1 MLAKSQEVIFRLQG
15 NNFVDYITST
25 FFTILYFWSFKTN
38 IEVSQIFFR
47 SEIDQIDFS
56 HSYIAGLAWPGLV

>member
-25 FFTILYFWSFKTN
+25 FFLQFYISEVLKQTLKFPRSFSAQK
-38 IEVSQIFFR
+38 
-47 SEIDQIDFS
+47 
-56 HSYIAGLAWPGLV
+56 

>member
-25 FFTILYFWSFKTN
+25 FFYNF
-38 IEVSQIFFR
+38 IFLKF
-47 SEIDQIDFS
+47 
-56 HSYIAGLAWPGLV
+56 